1 MSYQQQIYTLLRA
14 AGMSEAGAL
23 GVIGNWECESN
34 CEPYRVQGD
43 FSPYR
48 SVSKAYVEKVENFQ
62 ITREE
67 FAGNGTSGFGLA
79 QWTYPARRAN
89 LYDFWRNSPL
99 RIDDVQLQVSF
110 ALHELWA
117 EYSGLW
123 NYLCSTY
130 DLYEAC
136 GRVCREYERPAIN
149 NVDARYSAAVRIR
162 GEIDESYEQ
171 PEIPDAEKNPDTFW
185 PPRMICKGM
194 YGADVG
200 VLKSVM
206 VARGY
211 YSYID
216 GEDYEFFDERTE
228 AAVKKYQRDNG
239 LEVDGIAG
247 NMTWG
252 KLLQR

>member
-1 MSYQQQIYTLLRA
+1 MSYEQQIYSLLIT

-23 GVIGNWECESN
+23 GMLGNWWCESN
-34 CEPYRVQGD
+34 CEPFRVQGD

-48 SVSKAYVEKVENFQ
+48 STSKDYVNRLENMVM
-62 ITREE
+62 TREQ
-67 FAGNGTSGFGLA
+67 FAGDQKGFGLA
-79 QWTYPARRAN
+79 QWTYPQRKAN
-89 LYDFWRNSPL
+89 LYDFWRNSSF
-99 RIDDVQLQVSF
+99 RIDDAQLQVSF
-110 ALHELWA
+110 ALHELWT

-123 NYLCSTY
+123 NYLCNTY

-136 GRVCREYERPAIN
+136 SRVCREYERPAVN
-149 NVDARYSAAVRIR
+149 NIDARYGAAVRIR
-162 GEIDESYEQ
+162 GEINLDQ
-171 PEIPDAEKNPDTFW
+171 VDEIPAAEKHPDSMW
-185 PPRMICKGM
+185 PPRMLCKGM

-200 VLKSVM
+200 VLKSIL

-216 GEDYEFFDERTE
+216 GEDYEFFDERAE
-228 AAVKKYQRDNG
+228 AAVKRFQQDYG